1 MNNEVI
7 NNWEEIPEWKNREIK
22 NFANIFSKYNIS
34 EHLLDEYLS
43 ISKSYSGV
51 PIRYSLLATKF
62 LMHTRWQDWRR
73 DNINSEQIKEIT
85 ADLLNLEEGGRS
97 IAANQAISLELL
109 TKHADN
115 LPLEDLL
122 NNSYLNAVLG
132 YNKISSWYTMASSVC
147 NRINKQSN
155 QQSDNL
161 DIIWEACD
169 INKISPLELEN
180 PDFIYSIDKY
190 MNDHDLLEILSNEE
204 ISFYDPEMPEIIYN
218 AIEPRNKKNA
228 ICRIMDTWPMDE
240 AFLERYYS
248 EIMEFSRYTSF
259 IALNPPQRLSDNF
272 LENHWNDLKKEKN
285 LHYIFD
291 DDRSLDFIERHFDDI
306 KGQKQCW
313 ERIAGHCQITP
324 DFAQKFSEDLAP
336 CTWFLVQNPHLSS
349 KYTDD
354 EIYALVSPK
363 DNSQLKEIQ
372 EAITATLRDS
382 GLSAKD
388 AIKVLDNIKK
398 TSCKIFAEK
407 NTKPANRRV

>member
-1 MNNEVI
+1 MNNEII
-7 NNWEEIPEWKNREIK
+7 NNWEEIPEWKNREIT

-85 ADLLNLEEGGRS
+85 ADLLNLEAGGRS

-109 TKHADN
+109 TKYADN

-122 NNSYLNAVLG
+122 NNSYLNDLWG
-132 YNKISSWYTMASSVC
+132 YNNISTWYTMASAVC
-147 NRINKQSN
+147 NSINKRSKKQSE
-155 QQSDNL
+155 NL
-161 DIIWEACD
+161 DIIWDVCD

-190 MNDHDLLEILSNEE
+190 MNDHDLLEILGNEE

-218 AIEPRNKKNA
+218 AVEPRNKEIA
-228 ICRIMDTWPMDE
+228 MYRIMNTWPMDE
-240 AFLERYYS
+240 AFLERYFN
-248 EIMEFSRYTSF
+248 EMREFSRYTSF

-291 DDRSLDFIERHFDDI
+291 DDRSLDFIERHFDDL

>member
-1 MNNEVI
+1 MNNEII
-7 NNWEEIPEWKNREIK
+7 NNWEEIPEWKNREIT

-43 ISKSYSGV
+43 ISKSYSDV

-73 DNINSEQIKEIT
+73 DNSNSEQIKKIT
-85 ADLLNLEEGGRS
+85 ADLLNLEAGGRS
-97 IAANQAISLELL
+97 IATNQAISLELL

-132 YNKISSWYTMASSVC
+132 YNKISSWYTMASAVC

-285 LHYIFD
+285 LHYVFD
-291 DDRSLDFIERHFDDI
+291 DDRSLDFIERHFDED
-306 KGQKQCW
+306 QKQCW
-313 ERIAGHCQITP
+313 ERIAGYCQITP
-324 DFAQKFSEDLAP
+324 DFAQKFSKNLAT
-336 CTWFLVQNPHLSS
+336 CTWFLVQNPHLSK

-363 DNSQLKEIQ
+363 VNAQLKEIQ
-372 EAITATLRDS
+372 EAITATIRDS
-382 GLSAKD
+382 GLSTRD
-388 AIKVLDNIKK
+388 TIKVLDNIKK
-398 TSCKIFAEK
+398 TSCKILAEK
-407 NTKPANRRV
+407 NTKPANKR

>member
-122 NNSYLNAVLG
+122 NNSYLNDLWG
-132 YNKISSWYTMASSVC
+132 YNNISTWYTMTSTVC

-161 DIIWEACD
+161 DIIWEVCD

-324 DFAQKFSEDLAP
+324 DFARKFRVDLAP

>member
-1 MNNEVI
+1 
-7 NNWEEIPEWKNREIK
+7 
-22 NFANIFSKYNIS
+22 
-34 EHLLDEYLS
+34 
-43 ISKSYSGV
+43 
-51 PIRYSLLATKF
+51 
-62 LMHTRWQDWRR
+62 
-73 DNINSEQIKEIT
+73 
-85 ADLLNLEEGGRS
+85 
-97 IAANQAISLELL
+97 
-109 TKHADN
+109 
-115 LPLEDLL
+115 
-122 NNSYLNAVLG
+122 
-132 YNKISSWYTMASSVC
+132 MASAVC

-336 CTWFLVQNPHLSS
+336 YTWFLVQNPHLSQ

-363 DNSQLKEIQ
+363 VNAQLKEIQ
-372 EAITATLRDS
+372 EAITATIRDS
-382 GLSAKD
+382 GLSTRD
-388 AIKVLDNIKK
+388 TIKVLDNIKK
-398 TSCKIFAEK
+398 TSCTILAEK
-407 NTKPANRRV
+407 NTKPANKR